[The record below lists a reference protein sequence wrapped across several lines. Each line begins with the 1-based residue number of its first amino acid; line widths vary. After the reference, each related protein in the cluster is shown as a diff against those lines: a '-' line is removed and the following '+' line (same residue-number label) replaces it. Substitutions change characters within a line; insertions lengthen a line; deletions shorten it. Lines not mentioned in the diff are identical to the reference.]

1 MGLCGELVLRDAVV
15 VGVGL
20 CFCNGLGGE
29 ERESGSTIEWHLG
42 CHLLE

>member
-29 ERESGSTIEWHLG
+29 ERDRVGARLSGIWAVIF
-42 CHLLE
+42 